1 MHWTTL
7 ERLRIYMGENDRYEG
22 KPTHEHLVRR
32 ASESGLAGATALRG
46 MMGYGGHKQIHT
58 AKILVLSG
66 EMPVIVEI
74 IDRAGK
80 LESFCQENAAALS
93 TVLVTRDSVSAWV
106 RENPGE

>member
-1 MHWTTL
+1 MQWTTL
-7 ERLRIYMGENDRYEG
+7 ERLRIYMGENDRHEG

-32 ASESGLAGATALRG
+32 ASESGLAGATVLRG

-80 LESFCQENAAALS
+80 LEDFCRENEAALS

-106 RENPGE
+106 REQSGD

>member
-7 ERLRIYMGENDRYEG
+7 ERLRMYMGESDHFDGR
-22 KPTHEHLVRR
+22 PMHEHLVRR
-32 ASESGLAGATALRG
+32 ASENGLAGATVLRG

-66 EMPVIVEI
+66 EMPLIVEI

-80 LESFCQENAAALS
+80 LEKFCADNAEALS
-93 TVLVTRDSVSAWV
+93 RVLVTRDSVSAWV
-106 RENPGE
+106 RENAED